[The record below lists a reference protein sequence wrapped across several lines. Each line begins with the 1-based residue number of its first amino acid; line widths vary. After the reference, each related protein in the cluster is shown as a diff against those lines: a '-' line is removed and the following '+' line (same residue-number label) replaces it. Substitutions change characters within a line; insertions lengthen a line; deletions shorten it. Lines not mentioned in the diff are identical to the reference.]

1 MKNKGIIFD
10 LDGTLWSTSAQIVP
24 VWNQVLD
31 GMGLTPVTMAQMNS
45 FMGKTP
51 DMIASMMLP
60 DMPHSDAMRVF
71 AECVAEEDRFLASH
85 GGMLYEGVKSTLSAL
100 GKKYFLA
107 VVSNCG
113 TGYLDIFL
121 DYHKMRE
128 VFDDWETF
136 GGTGM
141 QKAENIRLVVQRNGL
156 ESAVYVGDTELDKQS
171 AEEADVA
178 FIWAKYGFGNNLSAK
193 YSIGSITELPAVAGE
208 LVK

>member
-71 AECVAEEDRFLASH
+71 AECV
-85 GGMLYEGVKSTLSAL
+85 

-193 YSIGSITELPAVAGE
+193 YSIGSITELPAVAE
-208 LVK
+208 ILLA